1 MPKNRKT
8 SAASNRTSVNNF
20 RGTKRELAEGEMKK
34 VKGGLESAAIQGAA
48 KPSNIFD
55 DPFIFDV
62 NLKKK

>member
-1 MPKNRKT
+1 MPKNKKT
-8 SAASNRTSVNNF
+8 SAASNRTNVKNI
-20 RGTKRELAEGEMKK
+20 RGAKKELPAGEMKK

-48 KPSNIFD
+48 NPSNIFD